1 MRDRPFP
8 SALIPAALPLFFLL
22 ILPARG
28 GEIPRLSLRLEPEE
42 VAFGGKAV
50 LTVSVSWEGDPSG
63 LIFARPD
70 PPSCRG
76 LEVTSSTQRSIAY
89 RDGDTLRQ
97 IREFIFT
104 LRGEVEGTG
113 RVGPV
118 RLSYRRPP
126 GEEEFSLATNPLE
139 VMIVSSRPGSAL
151 PLPGAVI
158 LALGAAVLAAFYI
171 LYWVGRYQ
179 KKSNEMIADY
189 VENLEAEA
197 LRELEGARKH
207 RLEGET
213 DKYRE
218 KLRTVLAG
226 YLEKKNAV
234 SRRENGG
241 ETMAEDMSELAGLLR
256 RLDELRFG
264 GHREEKEELD
274 EIYRRAE
281 AVLRSRE
288 NDFSRGAND

>member
-8 SALIPAALPLFFLL
+8 SALIPAALLLFPLL

-28 GEIPRLSLRLEPEE
+28 DVIPRLSLRLEPEE
-42 VAFGGKAV
+42 VATGEEAV
-50 LTVSVSWEGDPSG
+50 LTVSVSWKGDPSA
-63 LIFARPD
+63 LTFSRPD

-89 RDGDTLRQ
+89 RDGDDLRQ
-97 IREFIFT
+97 VREFLFT
-104 LRGEVEGTG
+104 LRGKQEGPG

-118 RLSYRRPP
+118 RLTYRRPP
-126 GEEEFSLATNPLE
+126 GEEEFSLTTDPLE
-139 VMIVSSRPGSAL
+139 VEIVSARPGPPL
-151 PLPGAVI
+151 PLPVAVI

-171 LYWVGRYQ
+171 LYWVRRYQ

-213 DKYRE
+213 DKYCE

-226 YLEKKNAV
+226 YLEKKTAV
-234 SRRENGG
+234 AGRENGREL
-241 ETMAEDMSELAGLLR
+241 ETEEKSELAGLLD

-264 GHREEKEELD
+264 GSREARKEMD
-274 EIYRRAE
+274 EIYRRAT
-281 AVLRSRE
+281 AVLQSLENGFSRE
-288 NDFSRGAND
+288 VDD